1 MPHQIAVT
9 VRAPLRPGR
18 ADEVAALLDT
28 LGKDVAHDG
37 GPFAGMPGVHFARAF
52 VLPGDDDLGV
62 DDTLVYLAE
71 VDSPL
76 GRHLDE
82 VMEHDRLTGLFAQC
96 VDFPERGTRAERVRW
111 AQRYRVE
118 PAAWYVHRVGRSA
131 AQVRDEARLRAAVV
145 EFLDAY
151 GGGAASSESGV
162 RSDRSSESGVRSTG
176 TDARDV
182 HRAVQEFVRSRPDL
196 AWALRPAALPG
207 PVFRTREAL
216 HALGGA
222 AALLALS
229 PFLLPAL
236 PGWLLLV
243 RRHERRDVPET
254 ARPATDHVA
263 RLTAGEDHGTP
274 NPFTAYGRVKPGLV
288 RGVTIRVAL
297 RGLDYASRHVFA
309 RDNLAGIRSIHFAR
323 WVLLDGGRRVVFAS
337 NYDGSQESYMS
348 DFIDRVAW
356 GVNLVFSNGAGY
368 PATRWLIKGGARDE
382 QHYKAYLRNHQL
394 PSVWFSAYPTLSA
407 RNVDDNS
414 ALREGLAGE
423 LTEEGARR
431 WLSLI

>member
-1 MPHQIAVT
+1 MPHQIALT

-18 ADEVAALLDT
+18 GAEVAALLET
-28 LGKDVAHDG
+28 LRKDVDHDG
-37 GPFAGMPGVHFARAF
+37 GPFAEMPGVHFARLF
-52 VLPGDDDLGV
+52 VLPGDTDLDV
-62 DDTLVYLAE
+62 PDTLVYLAE
-71 VDSPL
+71 VDAPAPA
-76 GRHLDE
+76 HLDE
-82 VMEHDRLTGLFAQC
+82 ALDHDRLTALFTQC
-96 VDFPERGTRAERVRW
+96 TDFPERGSHGARVRW
-111 AQRYRVE
+111 AQRHRVE

-131 AQVRDEARLRAAVV
+131 QQVRDEARLRAAVV
-145 EFLDAY
+145 DFLDR
-151 GGGAASSESGV
+151 GGWP
-162 RSDRSSESGVRSTG
+162 DG
-176 TDARDV
+176 TPANTV
-182 HRAVQEFVRSRPDL
+182 HSAVQEFVASRPDL
-196 AWALRPAALPG
+196 AWALTPAAFPG
-207 PVFRTREAL
+207 PLFRAREAL

-229 PFLLPAL
+229 PLLLPVL

-254 ARPATDHVA
+254 ARPSREHVA
-263 RLTAGEDHGTP
+263 ALTAGEDHGTP

-297 RGLDYASRHVFA
+297 RGLDYAARHVFA

-356 GVNLVFSNGAGY
+356 GVNLVFSNGVGY
-368 PATRWLIKGGARDE
+368 PSTRWLLFGGARDE
-382 QHYKAYLRNHQL
+382 QRYKAYLRNHQL

-414 ALREGLAGE
+414 ALREGLAGP

-431 WLSLI
+431 WLSLV